1 MDAKVLLCDF
11 AEVSGGKLFVSGA
24 GVAMLASGTPEPP
37 YRVNVSLAILGL
49 IGIEDTGV
57 QHKLTVELVQVSSNG
72 ETRLPLTD
80 DLPEGGDPADRG
92 MFIAYFLAPPSPQM
106 VPGDEWSMPIALPM
120 FGLGLPELGPY
131 YFSVRVDGRE
141 MDRTSFRLLPF
152 QPPQVFGDG
161 EAGMVPGG
169 GPGAVPPL

>member
-24 GVAMLASGTPEPP
+24 GVAMLASGTPQAP

-49 IGIEDTGV
+49 ISIEDTGV
-57 QHKLTVELVQVSSNG
+57 QHKLTVELVQVSPNG

-92 MFIAYFLAPPSPQM
+92 MFIAYFLAPPSDQM
-106 VPGDEWSMPIALPM
+106 LPGDEWSMPIALPM

-131 YFSVRVDGRE
+131 YFSVRIDGRE
-141 MDRTSFRLLPF
+141 MDRTTFRLLPF
-152 QPPQVFGDG
+152 QPPQVFGDPS
-161 EAGMVPGG
+161 EAGTAPVPG
-169 GPGAVPPL
+169 A